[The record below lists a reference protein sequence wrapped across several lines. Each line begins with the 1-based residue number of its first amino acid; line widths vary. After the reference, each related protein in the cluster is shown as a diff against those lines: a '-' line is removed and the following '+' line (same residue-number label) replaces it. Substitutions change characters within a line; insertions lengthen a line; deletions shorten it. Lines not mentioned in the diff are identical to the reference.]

1 MSKST
6 NPPSQEVVALTESEQ
21 KRKFDPI
28 DLLKQIASNRI
39 LLLIVLILVLGIFM
53 AISYPEAF
61 PQADNFAAVLLDSAQ
76 GQILTVGMMI
86 LLIGGAFDLSIG
98 GILAFSGVVAGTLA
112 KDLEIVPALAFAGGI
127 LSGTIIGLINGVI
140 ITRLRIN
147 ALITTLAMQF
157 ILRGATQLVAASGVA
172 NLPDGYKPFG
182 QTKFLGLQS
191 PFWIAIVI
199 VIVGQFAMSRTRYF
213 RQFYFVGSNSRA
225 ATLSGIKTERLLL
238 VGFVIMGTLAGLA
251 GALLASRLSN
261 AVVLAGVGAELKTIT
276 SAILGGAS
284 LFGGMGTIIGG
295 FLGVI
300 FMSLIQNALIIAR
313 VPVFWQSIVVGMT
326 LLIAI
331 GIDQL
336 AQRR

>member
-1 MSKST
+1 MSKPT
-6 NPPSQEVVALTESEQ
+6 NTPTTENIESSNPGE
-21 KRKFDPI
+21 KGKFD
-28 DLLKQIASNRI
+28 LLDFASRIASNRI
-39 LLLIVLILVLGIFM
+39 LLLIFLILALGLWMTF
-53 AISYPEAF
+53 AHPEAF
-61 PQADNFAAVLLDSAQ
+61 PQADNAAAVLLDSAQ
-76 GQILTVGMMI
+76 GAIMTVGMML
-86 LLIGGAFDLSIG
+86 LLIGGAFDLSVG
-98 GILAFSGVVAGTLA
+98 GILAFSGVVAGTLV
-112 KDLEIVPALAFAGGI
+112 KFMGVPPLLAFAGGI
-127 LSGTIIGLINGVI
+127 LSGSLVGLINGFI

-172 NLPDGYKPFG
+172 NLPDGFKPFG

-191 PFWIAIVI
+191 PFWIALVI
-199 VIVGQFAMSRTRYF
+199 VLFAQFAMSRMRYF
-213 RQFYFVGSNSRA
+213 RQFYFIGSNPNA
-225 ATLSGIKTERLLL
+225 ATLSGIKTERLTL
-238 VGFVIMGTLAGLA
+238 VGFVIMGTLAGLS

-261 AVVLAGVGAELKTIT
+261 AVVLAGVGVELKAIT

-300 FMSLIQNALIIAR
+300 FMSEIQNALIIAR